1 MNKEIGYAPRD
12 LESEINK
19 YLSRKEIL
27 AVIGARQCG
36 KTTLLKHITSK
47 LRNVNSITFEDI
59 KTLELFKTDIDSF
72 IEKYVK
78 GYDYLFIDEVQYAK
92 DSGKKLKYIFD
103 TQKIK
108 ILITGSSSAELSL
121 QNLKYLVGRIFIF
134 ELFPFSFGE
143 FLCVKDERLFN
154 IFQKAKYGDEIKKQ
168 LNKFLEEYILYG
180 GYPEVV
186 LAKANNEKI
195 TILKNIYNTFLL
207 KEIREIL
214 QLSENDRLVKLME
227 ALALQ
232 IGNLINYEELINIT
246 GFNFQQLNKYLRILE
261 ETFICRRTRPF
272 FTNKRTEIAKAQK
285 IYFYDSGFR
294 NICINNFNKERSD
307 KGPLYENFIFSE
319 LTKKHNSLK
328 YWRTQG
334 GAEIDFILNDTIP
347 LEVKSVLKQK
357 KLQKSYYSFIEKY
370 SPKNGFVLSVD
381 FEDKIKIKSC
391 AINFLPFV
399 KFSAKKKY

>member
-1 MNKEIGYAPRD
+1 MDKEIGYVSRD

-27 AVIGARQCG
+27 SIVGARQCG

-47 LRNVNSITFEDI
+47 LKNVNSVTFEDI

-121 QNLKYLVGRIFIF
+121 QSLKYLVGRIFIF
-134 ELFPFSFGE
+134 ELFPLSFKE
-143 FLCVKDERLFN
+143 FLSVKDEKLFN
-154 IFQKAKYGDEIKKQ
+154 IFQKLGYGEEIKKR
-168 LNKFLEEYILYG
+168 LNELLEEYILYG

-186 LAKANNEKI
+186 LSKTNTEKI

-214 QLSENDRLVKLME
+214 QLSENDRLIKLME
-227 ALALQ
+227 ALSLQ
-232 IGNLINYEELINIT
+232 IGNIVNYDELINIT
-246 GFNFQQLNKYLRILE
+246 GFNFHQLNKYLKILE
-261 ETFICRRTRPF
+261 ETFICKRVRPF
-272 FTNKRTEIAKAQK
+272 FTNKRTELVKAQK
-285 IYFYDSGFR
+285 IYFYDHGFR
-294 NICINNFNKERSD
+294 NICINNFNNEIIN
-307 KGPLYENFIFSE
+307 KGSLYENFIFSE
-319 LTKKHNSLK
+319 LIKKNVALK

-334 GAEIDFILNDTIP
+334 GAEIDFILNEKIP
-347 LEVKSVLKQK
+347 LEVKSILKSK
-357 KLQKSYYSFIEKY
+357 KLQKSYYSFIERY
-370 SPKNGFVLSVD
+370 NPKKGFIISLNL
-381 FEDKIKIKSC
+381 EDKLKVKSC
-391 AINFLPFV
+391 SVNFMPFV
-399 KFSAKKKY
+399 KFLAIQI